1 MERPPPEAIQN
12 RLWMLLL
19 AAEQKRDEFRDRL
32 KFKVDQLNRKEE
44 GLLEWENEVANREWK
59 LEHGEDNLC
68 SMMRELRVKDMLLA
82 DKDSEIKK
90 KDRQLEDQVRQARE
104 DVCRE
109 VEVC

>member
-12 RLWMLLL
+12 RLWMFLL
-19 AAEQKRDEFRDRL
+19 AAEEKRDEYRDHLR
-32 KFKVDQLNRKEE
+32 FKVDQLNRKEE

-59 LEHGEDNLC
+59 LEHGEENLC

-104 DVCRE
+104 DVRRE